1 MVVPTDYNVANL
13 SNLSDWERSHGYEL
27 TALSY
32 SEAENIEEYYGN
44 IGKGRKRA
52 SLMHDPARASSYCYL
67 RGVADAPCRRVP
79 SCRRGRTI

>member
-1 MVVPTDYNVANL
+1 MAMNL
-13 SNLSDWERSHGYEL
+13 QRSATL
-27 TALSY
+27 KLRTF
-32 SEAENIEEYYGN
+32 EEYYGN

-79 SCRRGRTI
+79 SCRRGRTIES